1 MRLRTTARV
10 KQRRWDSKRGCY
22 VYTIEFSTKTP
33 LTDRTLKVAEAFG
46 LGIDEEH
53 RFVIYRDF
61 ELHLKPGDIVYITGD
76 SGSGKSA
83 LLKAIKADLGD
94 KAIDIDEVAWD
105 EDRPLIEQVGASFEE
120 GLSLLCRVGLNDAFL
135 FLRRPSELSDGQLY
149 RFKLAKLLEAQKP
162 YWICDE
168 FCSTLDRTTARIV
181 AYNIQKQARRVGAT
195 LIAATTHTDL
205 EADLNPSIRIHKGWG
220 EEVSVEY
227 RPNRP
232 APRCSV
238 AEGITIREGGLKD
251 YERLSYLH
259 YRHTGRPGVPIKIYC
274 MERQSELI
282 GVIVYAY
289 PGPTAKGRREA
300 VGYTP
305 TLEELNAEWAV
316 ISRVII
322 HPKYRSIGLGIRL
335 VKETLPL
342 VGRRHVEL
350 IAVMAQYNPF
360 AEKAGMKL
368 IRIQRPHPTVWRAI
382 ERLRKL
388 GFDPVLTAS
397 ENYNLHK
404 LRSLS
409 PEGLEAVRE
418 ALLTVAPHLYKRI
431 ASTAPGNKPYLKR
444 GEMKAWLWSR
454 GPEALARCLRRLN
467 VLSQTKAYLYWCR
480 DWMERRNMEKIFQ
493 DVTGGAHASGGDT

>member
-1 MRLRTTARV
+1 MRAKTTARI
-10 KQRRWDSKRGCY
+10 KQRRWDAQRGCY

-33 LTDRTLKVAEAFG
+33 MTERTLKVAEAFG

-53 RFVIYRDF
+53 RFTIYRDF
-61 ELHLKPGDIVYITGD
+61 ELHLKKGDIVYITGD

-105 EDRPLIEQVGASFEE
+105 EDRPLIDQIGNSFQE
-120 GLSLLCRVGLNDAFL
+120 GLKLLCRVGLNDAFL
-135 FLRRPSELSDGQLY
+135 FLRKPRELSDGQRY
-149 RFKLAKLLEAQKP
+149 RFRLAKLLEAQKP

-227 RPNRP
+227 RANRP
-232 APRCSV
+232 AQRCSV
-238 AEGITIREGGLKD
+238 IDDITIREGSLRD
-251 YERLSYLH
+251 YERLSHLH
-259 YRHTGRPGVPIKIYC
+259 YRHMGRPGIPIRIYC
-274 MERQSELI
+274 MERGSELI

-305 TLEELNAEWAV
+305 TLEELNRDWAV

-335 VKETLPL
+335 VKETLPR

-368 IRIQRPHPTVWRAI
+368 IRIQRPHPSVWKAI
-382 ERLRKL
+382 ERLRRL
-388 GFDPVLTAS
+388 GFDPVLMAS
-397 ENYNLHK
+397 ECYNLNR
-404 LRSLS
+404 LRGLS
-409 PEGLEAVRE
+409 PEALEDVRD
-418 ALLTVAPHLYKRI
+418 ALLGVAPYLYRRLI
-431 ASTAPGNKPYLKR
+431 ATDRYGAFVRRHQMSEWL
-444 GEMKAWLWSR
+444 GEADL
-454 GPEALARCLRRLN
+454 EALAKCLRRLN
-467 VLSQTKAYLYWCR
+467 VVSQTKAYLYWCR
-480 DWMERRNMEKIFQ
+480 DWMEGS
-493 DVTGGAHASGGDT
+493 VG

>member
-1 MRLRTTARV
+1 MSRRV
-10 KQRRWDSKRGCY
+10 SAKVKHRRWDSKRGCY
-22 VYTIEFSTKTP
+22 VYTIEFKTKTP
-33 LTDRTLKVAEAFG
+33 LTERTIEVAKAFG
-46 LGIDEEH
+46 LGVDEEH
-53 RFVIYRDF
+53 RFTIYRDF

-83 LLKAIKADLGD
+83 LLRAIKEDLGEE
-94 KAIDIDEVAWD
+94 AIDIDEVAWD
-105 EDRPLIEQVGASFEE
+105 EDRPLIDQIGDSFQEA
-120 GLSLLCRVGLNDAFL
+120 LKLLCRVGLNDAFL
-135 FLRRPSELSDGQLY
+135 FLRRPRELSDGQRY
-149 RFKLAKLLEAQKP
+149 RFRMAKLLEAQKP

-205 EADLNPSIRIHKGWG
+205 EEDLNPSIRIHKGWG

-227 RPNRP
+227 RANRP
-232 APRCSV
+232 AERCSV
-238 AEGITIREGGLKD
+238 IEGIEIREGSLRD
-251 YERLSYLH
+251 YYRLSHLH

-289 PGPTAKGRREA
+289 CGPTAKGRREA
-300 VGYTP
+300 VGYQP
-305 TLEELNAEWAV
+305 SLEELNRDWAV
-316 ISRVII
+316 ITRVII

-368 IRIQRPHPTVWRAI
+368 IRIQRPHPSVWRAI
-382 ERLRKL
+382 EKLRGL
-388 GFDPVLTAS
+388 GFDPVLMAS
-397 ENYNLHK
+397 EAYNLMK
-404 LRSLS
+404 LRSFS
-409 PEGLEAVRE
+409 PEALEKVKD
-418 ALLTVAPHLYKRI
+418 ALLGVAPYLYKRLI
-431 ASTAPGNKPYLKR
+431 ATDRYGAFIRKHQMR
-444 GEMKAWLWSR
+444 EWLS
-454 GPEALARCLRRLN
+454 EADEEDLSKVLRRLAQ
-467 VLSQTKAYLYWCR
+467 VSQTKAYLYWCR
-480 DWMERRNMEKIFQ
+480 DWILQPEGGEKIER
-493 DVTGGAHASGGDT
+493 